1 MKCVAIRHKRH
12 EDLGTFEPV
21 LIERGWEVA
30 YLEAPRCRDLVGHV
44 DDPDLVVFLGGPRG
58 VYEARAYPFLR
69 DEIEVAAGRLRAD
82 RPTLGICLGSQVMAA
97 ALGARVS
104 RGPQKE
110 IGWYPIELERAA
122 ENDAAARCLAAE
134 DPTVLHWHGDTFDL
148 PEGVTPLARSERY
161 ERQGFRSGR
170 FGYALQFHVEVPA
183 DRIRLWTRGA
193 AHELVATAG
202 VQGPAEIEAGAALH
216 GPAMARQ
223 AAAFLRAYLDLLG

>member
-1 MKCVAIRHKRH
+1 LKCVAIRHKRH

-30 YLEAPRCRDLVGHV
+30 YLEAPRCHDLVGHV
-44 DDPDLVVFLGGPRG
+44 GDPDLVVILGGPMG
-58 VYEARAYPFLR
+58 VYEARTYPFLR
-69 DEIEVAAGRLRAD
+69 KEIEVASGRLRTD

-97 ALGARVS
+97 ALGARVA

-110 IGWYPIELERAA
+110 IGWYPIELECAA

-134 DPTVLHWHGDTFDL
+134 DPTVLHWHGDTFEL
-148 PEGVTPLARSERY
+148 PPGVTPLARSERY

-170 FGYALQFHVEVPA
+170 FGYGLQFHLEVPA
-183 DRIRLWTRGA
+183 ERIRLWTRGS
-193 AHELVATAG
+193 AHELIAAEG
-202 VQGPAEIEAGAALH
+202 VQGPEEIEAGAALH